1 MKNLT
6 LKDIKIEKKESDLVK
21 STAARLNIKKKD
33 MAVIGIS
40 IKAGS
45 ADNADEFWNILTEGK
60 TDLHYADK
68 QRVDDFFNH
77 MDANGYIGN
86 KDQVRFKKFTCMKDV
101 DKFDG
106 YFFRINPAEAR
117 LMDPIQRLFLQTS
130 YHALEDAGYG
140 AANIKGKN
148 IGVFVGYSEDDVKYS
163 SIFSL
168 DDDEG
173 KILTG
178 NMASII
184 PSRISYIM
192 DLKGPAMSIDTGCSS
207 SLTALYQAMESIY
220 SGSCEM
226 AVVGGIRYN
235 YVLPILNCGQ
245 LDIFSSDG
253 RTRAFDDNSEGTNNG
268 EASCAIV
275 IKQLSKAI
283 EDNDNIYA
291 VIKGSAINNDGAT
304 VGITAPNMEAQS
316 QMIAQAWQSAGVD
329 PETISYVECH
339 GTGTHI
345 GDPIEANALI
355 RAFEKYTDKKQFCAI
370 GSSKSNFSHSG
381 PASGIVGII
390 KEVLSIKNKVIPPT
404 VNFDVPNASVDFI
417 DSPVY
422 VNIDLRKWTSPVRRC
437 GLNAF
442 SMNGTNVH
450 FVLEEY
456 NSERRKAEEDK
467 YKILSIS
474 AVKIESLS
482 ELVKDYI
489 SFLKKNP
496 GISLSDFVYTVNT
509 SRKIC
514 EYRTAI
520 VFETRQQLIDELE
533 KYSAQLEDVTIEPVR
548 MKKSTE
554 EAEKLL
560 AECRNSRMSERQPL
574 ERLMEIWCEGYD
586 INWSLMYDKNRYH
599 RVSAPVYPF
608 VKERCWYE
616 FSGRNRFEN
625 ELLKNC
631 RSLIES
637 EELPQELQEKLS
649 GFADDFSKIVGSEKT
664 DDEQIIL
671 LGRDGGEYTE
681 AERFIAQKCY
691 ETFGYREININDSFS
706 TFNNDSLQMS
716 TLFGKIRS
724 AYNINMTD
732 LYKYDSIS
740 SLAASIEDTGKDI
753 YAMADMIM
761 DMSDKM
767 SQVVP
772 LEEYYK
778 ADIDKYNA
786 RTDSVSDLCSFKK
799 VSYDNILLTGA
810 AGYLGVYILRE
821 LLVNTSSAISL
832 IVRAGKNITAEERVR
847 VQVSKYFSSDLYD
860 EYADRITVYEGDLV
874 KNNFGLDKEY
884 DELVQAVDCVIH
896 CAANSSHFGDYSQF
910 YDGNVTTT
918 ENVIMFAETGR
929 KKVLNHISTYATG
942 VFTGSGKG
950 IYFTEFDDVDTE
962 HIDDV
967 EGYYPKTKII
977 SEKLIQFSRQRGT
990 DARIFRVD
998 DILFEYERG
1007 IMQENINNNAIA
1019 LIIKSF
1025 IELGMIPDIDGF
1037 EYEFSYVD
1045 YTAKAIALLV
1055 SLSDMP
1061 VNNFHIGNS
1070 VAVDLRACLSDS
1082 TLDIHTDV
1090 VPLKKFLDTGIELF
1104 EKNDPKYGLFN
1115 QIVIHGMNGGKI
1127 DLSYRASEVGSE
1139 LTRRILEKQN
1149 FAWPA
1154 LTSEAMNKFLAHCEK
1169 VGFISKRVY
1178 I

>member
-1 MKNLT
+1 MKTLA
-6 LKDIKIEKKESDLVK
+6 LKDIKIEKKEKEPVNNTFSR
-21 STAARLNIKKKD
+21 TNIKKKD
-33 MAVIGIS
+33 IAVIGIS
-40 IKAGS
+40 IKAGH
-45 ADNADEFWNILTEGK
+45 ADNADEFWRILTEGK

-68 QRVDDFFNH
+68 QRVDDFFNY

-86 KDQVRFKKFTCMKDV
+86 KAQVRFKRFTCMKDV
-101 DKFDG
+101 DKFDR
-106 YFFRINPAEAR
+106 YFFRINPAEAK
-117 LMDPIQRLFLQTS
+117 LMDPMQRIFLQTS

-148 IGVFVGYSEDDVKYS
+148 IGVFVGYTENNVKYS
-163 SIFSL
+163 SIFTI
-168 DDDEG
+168 DDDSG

-207 SLTALYQAMESIY
+207 SLTALCQAMESIY
-220 SGSCEM
+220 GGSCEM

-235 YVLPILNCGQ
+235 FALPILNLGQ

-253 RTRAFDDNSEGTNNG
+253 RTRAFDDNSDGTNNG

-304 VGITAPNMEAQS
+304 VGITAPNMEAQTLV
-316 QMIAQAWQSAGVD
+316 ITQAWQNAGID

-339 GTGTHI
+339 GTSTHI

-355 RAFEKYTDKKQFCAI
+355 RSFEKYTDKKQFCAI

-390 KEVLSIKNKVIPPT
+390 KEVLAIKNNVIPPT
-404 VNFDVPNASVDFI
+404 INFDVPNSSIDFI
-417 DSPVY
+417 DSPIY
-422 VNIDLRKWTSPVRRC
+422 VNTDIRKWTSTVRRC

-450 FVLEEY
+450 LVLEGY
-456 NSERRKAEEDK
+456 NGDVSKTEEDK

-474 AVKIESLS
+474 AAKPESFT

-496 GISLSDFVYTVNT
+496 EISLSDLVYTVNT

-520 VFETRQQLIDELE
+520 VFETRQQLIDDLE
-533 KYSAQLEDVTIEPVR
+533 KYLEQIKNTAPEPVR
-548 MKKSTE
+548 MKKITE
-554 EAEKLL
+554 ETEKLMTDY
-560 AECRNSRMSERQPL
+560 RNGITSGKQPL
-574 ERLMEIWCEGYD
+574 ECLKEIWCEGYD
-586 INWSLMYDKNRYH
+586 INWSLIYDKKRYK

-625 ELLKNC
+625 ELLKKC
-631 RSLIES
+631 KALLES
-637 EELPQELQEKLS
+637 GDLSKELYEKLS
-649 GFADDFSKIVGSEKT
+649 GFTDDFSKIVGSEKT
-664 DDEQIIL
+664 DEQVIL
-671 LGRDGGEYTE
+671 TGRDDGEYTE

-706 TFNNDSLQMS
+706 TFNNDSLQMT

-732 LYKYDSIS
+732 LYKYDSVS
-740 SLAASIEDTGKDI
+740 ALAASLKCSAKDI
-753 YAMADMIM
+753 YVMADMIM
-761 DMSDKM
+761 EMSAKM
-767 SQVVP
+767 SQIVP
-772 LEEYYK
+772 AKEYFK

-786 RTDSVSDLCSFKK
+786 RTDSVSDLVGIRK

-821 LLVNTSSAISL
+821 LLVNTTSEISL
-832 IVRAGKNITAEERVR
+832 IVRASKGITAEERVR
-847 VQVSKYFSSDLYD
+847 THLSKYFGSDLYYK
-860 EYADRITVYEGDLV
+860 YADRINVYEGDLV
-874 KNNFGLDKEY
+874 KSSFGMDKGY
-884 DELVQAVDCVIH
+884 DELAQKVDCVIH
-896 CAANSSHFGDYSQF
+896 CAANSSHFGEYSQF
-910 YDGNVTTT
+910 YDGNVTAT
-918 ENVIMFAETGR
+918 ENVIMFSETGR

-942 VFTGSGKG
+942 VFSGSGKG
-950 IYFTEFDDVDTE
+950 IYFTEFDDVNTN
-962 HIDDV
+962 HIDEV
-967 EGYYPKTKII
+967 ENYYHKTKII
-977 SEKLIQFSRQRGT
+977 SEKLIQLSRQRGT

-1025 IELGMIPDIDGF
+1025 LELGMIPDIAGF

-1055 SLSDMP
+1055 SLSGMP
-1061 VNNFHIGNS
+1061 VNNFHIGNNVS
-1070 VAVDLRACLSDS
+1070 VELRKCLSDS
-1082 TLDIHTDV
+1082 TLDIHADV
-1090 VPLKKFLDTGIELF
+1090 VPLKEFLDKGIEMF
-1104 EKNDPKYGLFN
+1104 ESNDPKYELFD
-1115 QIVIHGMNGGKI
+1115 QIVIHGMNGGNI
-1127 DLSYRASEVGSE
+1127 DLNYRASDVGSE
-1139 LTRRILEKQN
+1139 LTRRILEKYG
-1149 FAWPA
+1149 FTWPA
-1154 LTSEAMNKFLAHCEK
+1154 LTSVVMNKFVVHCEK
-1169 VGFISKRVY
+1169 IGFISK
-1178 I
+1178 